1 MAARIFLRMIRKLR
15 TPAVLA
21 FAVSLAGASLGADEP
36 PAGPPLTAE
45 ELAGA
50 VKIDA
55 LSMPTPGEVLAAIGK
70 LGKPDW
76 AAAIRPP
83 IPTNFSSRAQIAINI
98 GGLVADGYIAVEAT
112 STQEVKNIGRD
123 IVTLARPLGVGQD
136 IINRGKSLVEFA
148 DEKKW
153 DTLKEELEA
162 TQNEVKASMRENKDA
177 ELVTLVTLGGWIRAT
192 QAMASYV
199 SGHYSEDA
207 AKLLRQ
213 PGIVRFLS
221 ERLAALPEKVRDE
234 AAVRRARAGLGTMEK
249 AISFPAATPPSKE
262 AVQALDELATKL
274 LKELATKK

>member
-1 MAARIFLRMIRKLR
+1 MIRKLR

-21 FAVSLAGASLGADEP
+21 FALALAGVSFGADEP
-36 PAGPPLTAE
+36 PAGPPLTKE
-45 ELAGA
+45 ELEGA

-55 LSMPTPGEVLAAIGK
+55 LTIPTPGEVLAAVGK

-76 AAAIRPP
+76 ASAIRPP

-98 GGLVADGYIAVEAT
+98 GGLVADGYIAVEA
-112 STQEVKNIGRD
+112 SSAQEVKNIGRD
-123 IVTLARPLGVGQD
+123 IVTLAKPLGVGQD
-136 IINRGKSLVEFA
+136 ILNRGKSLVEFA
-148 DEKKW
+148 DDKRW

-162 TQNEVKASMRENKDA
+162 TQNEVKASMRENKDN

-199 SGHYSEDA
+199 AAHYSEDS

-221 ERLAALPEKVRDE
+221 EKLAALPEKVRDE
-234 AAVRRARAGLGTMEK
+234 AAVRKARGGLGNMEK

-262 AVQALDELATKL
+262 AVQKLDELATQL
-274 LKELATKK
+274 LKDLAVKK